1 MDRIILISL
10 LLLVGCV
17 KESTLLTNNGCI
29 IGDSTIATYSCGLQ
43 VRDWMLNS
51 CDTAN
56 GNFCNTLAVPGNTIL
71 QQQAIYLADSKKE
84 KYKYI
89 IVEIGLNDLLPSES
103 ATTAMLRYQKLIDT
117 INAINTT
124 AKIIV
129 SKMIP
134 CKQRLINVYG
144 ATNGLASYNKW
155 VAMNSAIM
163 NTVTGVD
170 YRISRHCDLLN
181 DGNGNLASVYDC
193 GDKIHENNAGRKIIA
208 GEFRKALNVLGLL
221 TCTYTNT
228 K

>member
-1 MDRIILISL
+1 MKKIL
-10 LLLVGCV
+10 LLLLLSGCV
-17 KESTLLTNNGCI
+17 KESTLPTNNGCI

-56 GNFCNTLAVPGNTIL
+56 GDFCNSLAVAGHTIL
-71 QQQAIYLADSKKE
+71 QQQAIYLADTKKE

-89 IVEIGLNDLLPSES
+89 IVEIGLNDVQPAES
-103 ATTAMLRYQKLIDT
+103 ANTAMLRYQKLIDT
-117 INAINTT
+117 INATNTT

-144 ATNGLASYNKW
+144 PTNGLVSYNKW
-155 VAMNSAIM
+155 LAMNSAIM

-181 DGNGNLASVYDC
+181 DGSGNLASVYDC
-193 GDKIHENNAGRKIIA
+193 GDRIHENNAGRKIIA

>member
-1 MDRIILISL
+1 MKKILFAIL
-10 LLLVGCV
+10 FIAGCSKQYLNV
-17 KESTLLTNNGCI
+17 FNGGAI

-43 VRDWMLNS
+43 VRNFMLNS
-51 CDTAN
+51 CDSAN
-56 GNFCNTLAVPGNTIL
+56 GELCNSLAVAGHTIL
-71 QQQAIYLADSKKE
+71 QQQAKFLADNNRE

-89 IVEIGLNDLLPSES
+89 IVEIGLNDVLPSES
-103 ATTAMLRYQKLIDT
+103 AATAMLRYQKLIDT
-117 INAINTT
+117 INAVNPT

-144 ATNGLASYNKW
+144 ATNGLVSYNKW
-155 VAMNSAIM
+155 LAMNDAIM

-181 DGNGNLASVYDC
+181 DGNGNLKAIYDC
-193 GDKIHENNAGRKIIA
+193 GDGIHENNNARKIIA
-208 GEFRKALNVLGLL
+208 AEFRKALNVLGLL